1 VIIKRKSQ
9 DGKTVHKVDNW
20 HLRQQ
25 SSMSESNSSLLH
37 KSIFIKV
44 LSSLSEILRVSFS
57 PPTLAQIR
65 ECTFFLGH
73 IYSSHPNPHLFIN
86 GIASIVI
93 SPRQDPLT
101 KSYLEDYPV
110 SCFFSPLLVL
120 AFMDCAS
127 STVVSNRRYGACVGI
142 VSRSARTSSSSSGVA
157 CSPRVSPWC
166 SAQ

>member
-1 VIIKRKSQ
+1 MLIFVTVFAQFCKISSGVSLSPGN

-86 GIASIVI
+86 GIAS
-93 SPRQDPLT
+93 LL
-101 KSYLEDYPV
+101 YLLDKI
-110 SCFFSPLLVL
+110 L
-120 AFMDCAS
+120 
-127 STVVSNRRYGACVGI
+127 
-142 VSRSARTSSSSSGVA
+142 
-157 CSPRVSPWC
+157 
-166 SAQ
+166 